1 MKTLNG
7 ENIYENNDSITLNEL
22 LKENK
27 KIISFVGSCQSGTSF
42 LVNNIARLIARR
54 NIDVAILDMTKGKSS
69 YYIYTLNKESLM
81 VSVKGNMKK
90 LSEGI
95 ANGIKIENNLTIYT
109 DLPGK
114 NEYSDKAEKI
124 LETLLK
130 KHQFVIIDT
139 DFTTNAD
146 YFAYSNQVYLV
157 QTMDVLTMQPLTE
170 FLSKLKSKNA
180 INDEKIRIIL
190 NKFMN
195 FDEIS
200 VGKLIGGLAYYND
213 PSMTYMQQIFE
224 KNGAKYT
231 TISYNQQAYEKY
243 LQDVATCRFTTNY
256 SIEFKKELE
265 MLTEDVIQ
273 G

>member
-157 QTMDVLTMQPLTE
+157 QTMD
-170 FLSKLKSKNA
+170 
-180 INDEKIRIIL
+180 
-190 NKFMN
+190 
-195 FDEIS
+195 
-200 VGKLIGGLAYYND
+200 
-213 PSMTYMQQIFE
+213 
-224 KNGAKYT
+224 
-231 TISYNQQAYEKY
+231 
-243 LQDVATCRFTTNY
+243 ATN
-256 SIEFKKELE
+256 I
-265 MLTEDVIQ
+265 
-273 G
+273 

>member
-1 MKTLNG
+1 MKTLKD
-7 ENIYENNDSITLNEL
+7 ENLNQGNDNITITEL

-27 KIISFVGSCQSGTSF
+27 KIISFLGSAQSGTSF
-42 LVNNIARLIARR
+42 LVNNVARLIARR
-54 NIDVAILDMTKGKSS
+54 NIDVAILDMTREKPS
-69 YYIYTLNKESLM
+69 YYIYTLNKESLR
-81 VSVKGNMKK
+81 VSVREDFKR
-90 LSEGI
+90 LSEGN
-95 ANGIKIENNLTIYT
+95 AKGLQIENNLTIYT

-130 KHQFVIIDT
+130 KHQIVIIDT
-139 DFTTNAD
+139 DFSTEAD
-146 YFAYSNQVYLV
+146 YFAYSSQVYLV
-157 QTMDVLTMQPLTE
+157 QTMDVLTLQPLTE

-200 VGKLIGGLAYYND
+200 VGKLIGGLAFYND

-243 LQDVATCRFTTNY
+243 LQDVATCKFTTNY
-256 SIEFKKELE
+256 SIEFRKELE
-265 MLTEDVIQ
+265 LLTEDVIQ

>member
-95 ANGIKIENNLTIYT
+95 ANGIKIENNLTI
-109 DLPGK
+109 
-114 NEYSDKAEKI
+114 
-124 LETLLK
+124 
-130 KHQFVIIDT
+130 
-139 DFTTNAD
+139 
-146 YFAYSNQVYLV
+146 
-157 QTMDVLTMQPLTE
+157 
-170 FLSKLKSKNA
+170 
-180 INDEKIRIIL
+180 
-190 NKFMN
+190 
-195 FDEIS
+195 
-200 VGKLIGGLAYYND
+200 
-213 PSMTYMQQIFE
+213 
-224 KNGAKYT
+224 
-231 TISYNQQAYEKY
+231 
-243 LQDVATCRFTTNY
+243 
-256 SIEFKKELE
+256 
-265 MLTEDVIQ
+265 
-273 G
+273 

>member
-1 MKTLNG
+1 MRADRHPCRNV
-7 ENIYENNDSITLNEL
+7 L
-22 LKENK
+22 LMAQTF
-27 KIISFVGSCQSGTSF
+27 S
-42 LVNNIARLIARR
+42 
-54 NIDVAILDMTKGKSS
+54 D
-69 YYIYTLNKESLM
+69 
-81 VSVKGNMKK
+81 K
-90 LSEGI
+90 LSLIDEQ
-95 ANGIKIENNLTIYT
+95 IENNLTIYT

>member
-114 NEYSDKAEKI
+114 NEYSDKAEKPAI
-124 LETLLK
+124 LPCGSPVPRRRSPYPPHTLCSSRNRRPDRPGYWC
-130 KHQFVIIDT
+130 I
-139 DFTTNAD
+139 
-146 YFAYSNQVYLV
+146 
-157 QTMDVLTMQPLTE
+157 
-170 FLSKLKSKNA
+170 
-180 INDEKIRIIL
+180 
-190 NKFMN
+190 
-195 FDEIS
+195 
-200 VGKLIGGLAYYND
+200 
-213 PSMTYMQQIFE
+213 
-224 KNGAKYT
+224 
-231 TISYNQQAYEKY
+231 
-243 LQDVATCRFTTNY
+243 
-256 SIEFKKELE
+256 
-265 MLTEDVIQ
+265 
-273 G
+273 

>member
-170 FLSKLKSKNA
+170 FLSKLKF
-180 INDEKIRIIL
+180 IL
-190 NKFMN
+190 ILLLFHFLLLYPLKM
-195 FDEIS
+195 S
-200 VGKLIGGLAYYND
+200 
-213 PSMTYMQQIFE
+213 S
-224 KNGAKYT
+224 
-231 TISYNQQAYEKY
+231 NQTLVHWFYHIA
-243 LQDVATCRFTTNY
+243 
-256 SIEFKKELE
+256 
-265 MLTEDVIQ
+265 
-273 G
+273 